1 MILEKYSMGIGDRFA
16 HQGKAQL
23 MAFVEAAKAGIDVTP
38 IWNKS
43 FREHQII
50 HSNPQ
55 DTRKEADQAVKA
67 LNWEKPFYVDAD
79 HINLSNVDIF
89 MEASDFFT
97 IDVADYS
104 GKKAEES
111 DIQVFVEKYG
121 KYIGDLSIPGIDAP
135 FKVTETVIEKIA
147 EKYLLAVQE
156 AGKIY
161 RHIEQN
167 KGLGKFVTEVS
178 MDETDLP
185 QTPLELLFILA
196 GLAHE
201 NIPVQTIAPK
211 FTGRF
216 NKGVDYVGDLNQFE
230 KEFNQDL
237 AVIDFAV
244 KTFGLPENLKLSIHS
259 GSDKFSIYK
268 PINKAIKKFNAGLH
282 LKTAGTTWLEEL
294 IGLAEAGSEGLAI
307 AKEIYSSSLAR
318 YQELAEPYATVIDID
333 KNALPTPEAIKD
345 FDSRLFADMLRH
357 DLSHSDYNVNF
368 RQLLHVGYKVAAEMG
383 GKYLNALTQYE
394 SSVTRNVTE
403 NILKR
408 HIEVVFG

>member
-16 HQGKAQL
+16 QQGNAQL
-23 MAFVEAAKAGIDVTP
+23 NAFVEAAKIGINVTP

-55 DTRKEADQAVKA
+55 DTRKEANQAVKA
-67 LNWEKPFYVDAD
+67 VNWKKSYYVDAD

-89 MEASDFFT
+89 MDTSDFFT
-97 IDVADYS
+97 IDVADYT
-104 GKKAEES
+104 GKNAEEK
-111 DIQVFVEKYG
+111 DIQEFAEKYK
-121 KYIGDLSIPGIDAP
+121 KYIGDLKIPGINEP
-135 FKVTETVIEKIA
+135 FKVTRTLIEKIA
-147 EKYLLAVQE
+147 EKYLLSVQE

-167 KGLGKFVTEVS
+167 KGLGNFVTEVS

-185 QTPLELLFILA
+185 QTPLELFFILA
-196 GLAHE
+196 GLANE

-216 NKGVDYVGDLNQFE
+216 NKGVDYVGDLDQFE

-237 AVIDFAV
+237 AVIEFAI
-244 KTFGLPENLKLSIHS
+244 KNFGLPENLKLSIHS
-259 GSDKFSIYK
+259 GSDKFSIFG
-268 PINKAIKKFNAGLH
+268 PINKAIKKFNVGLH

-294 IGLAEAGSEGLAI
+294 IGLAEADGEGLAI
-307 AKEIYSSSLAR
+307 AKETYVSALAR

-333 KNALPTPEAIKD
+333 KNELPTPETIKGVGPK
-345 FDSRLFADMLRH
+345 LFADMLRH
-357 DLSHSDYNVNF
+357 DLSHPDYNINF

-383 GKYLNALTQYE
+383 EKYLGALKLYE
-394 SSVTRNVTE
+394 TSVARNVTE